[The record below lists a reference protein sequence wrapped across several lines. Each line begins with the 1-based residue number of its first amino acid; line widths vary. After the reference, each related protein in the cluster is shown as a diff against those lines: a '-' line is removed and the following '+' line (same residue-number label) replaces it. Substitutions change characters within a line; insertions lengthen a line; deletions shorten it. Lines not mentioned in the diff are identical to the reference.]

1 MKTKDLDRQKLLLGR
16 RLRALRTAK
25 HLTQQQLGEASNVHY
40 KFVGEVE
47 RGERWP
53 STAVLFKLA
62 EALGMPASQL
72 LVVDH
77 EETDRKA
84 LVKRIGTKLTD
95 ATTEQLQ
102 RVLRLLDVVLH

>member
-1 MKTKDLDRQKLLLGR
+1 MLLGR

-25 HLTQQQLGEASNVHY
+25 GLTQQQFGEAAGVHY

-47 RGERWP
+47 RWP
-53 STAVLFKLA
+53 STAALFKLA
-62 EALGMPASQL
+62 DALGVPAKEL

-84 LVKRIGTKLTD
+84 LEKRIGTKLTD

-102 RVLRLLDVVLH
+102 RVLRLLDVVLY